1 MAEKLPQKLEIG
13 VTEVR
18 RNLGKLLNQVH
29 KGEEHVVVKK
39 LSMPVA
45 AIISITDY
53 EQYRR
58 LLAQKM
64 HRELGRKVGAE
75 ALKQELTL
83 EQLLEEIK
91 ETRKTIF
98 SEDYAEFA

>member
-1 MAEKLPQKLEIG
+1 MAEKRPQKLEIG

-18 RNLGKLLNQVH
+18 KNLGKLLNQVH
-29 KGEEHVVVKK
+29 KGEEHVVVER
-39 LSMPVA
+39 LGTPIA

-53 EQYRR
+53 EQYRQFS
-58 LLAQKM
+58 AQKI

-75 ALKQELTL
+75 ALKQELTP

-91 ETRKTIF
+91 ETRKTLF
-98 SEDYAEFA
+98 SEDYAELA